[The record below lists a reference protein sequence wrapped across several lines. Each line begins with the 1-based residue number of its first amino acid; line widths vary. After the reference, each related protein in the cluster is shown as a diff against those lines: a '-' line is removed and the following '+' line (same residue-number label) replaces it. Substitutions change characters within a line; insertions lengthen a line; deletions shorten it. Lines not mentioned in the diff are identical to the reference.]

1 MKRPKA
7 VLWQNTPA
15 FIDTFITYAKLANH
29 GVKLV
34 NSQNHEEFLNSLWCQ
49 EGLSLKVPMF
59 KVFKHLYFWLIFS
72 RNWTSACFC
81 PICDRWDQ
89 RGTKGIQ
96 KKPFGSEQS
105 VSGRISQKTSLLT
118 CMKCNQPFR
127 KSIIWPWRTTWVK
140 ISLLNGS
147 STLL

>member
-7 VLWQNTPA
+7 VLWQTTPT

-59 KVFKHLYFWLIFS
+59 KVFKHLYFFDYNDIL
-72 RNWTSACFC
+72 
-81 PICDRWDQ
+81 
-89 RGTKGIQ
+89 
-96 KKPFGSEQS
+96 KKLN
-105 VSGRISQKTSLLT
+105 KCLLLSY
-118 CMKCNQPFR
+118 M
-127 KSIIWPWRTTWVK
+127 
-140 ISLLNGS
+140 
-147 STLL
+147 